1 MAVGFSVYRL
11 RVKDNRAEEWW
22 QFGRNTH
29 QDAYAEFDRYFRARR
44 GHLVRLGEPDAEG
57 NHADQRALLLSR
69 VVRSEG
75 SRMLAGLFLK
85 GEAGTVR
92 EIRNFDDPEADPVYR
107 TAVNEGILTPLYARL
122 HLEDGRRYG
131 VAILQTLGT
140 DGLKGYID
148 RDLRRYFRSEAADR
162 RTIDLAQLLDR
173 QVLEAFATQG
183 SLQDVVLVNSGST
196 ERSRQAMQRNTVA
209 GNQLGND
216 GDKLE
221 MRVARH
227 GGFGMDAIRRLW
239 DRIQG
244 HGDPRELVNVEG
256 MPEIDDL
263 KVEILHGGRR
273 QTFSLLNPDDSP
285 IRVDVTDEITFGPD
299 GLPTWDSLHHA
310 ADGAWQS
317 ISNMINGGA

>member
-1 MAVGFSVYRL
+1 MAVGLSVYRL
-11 RVKDNRAEEWW
+11 RLKDHRAEEWW
-22 QFGRNTH
+22 QFGRNTP
-29 QDAYAEFDRYFRARR
+29 QDAYAELDSYFRTRR
-44 GHLVRLGEPDAEG
+44 GHLVRLGDADADG
-57 NHADQRALLLSR
+57 NYSDQRALLLSR
-69 VVRSEG
+69 VVRSEN

-92 EIRNFDDPEADPVYR
+92 EIRNFDDPEADPAYR

-140 DGLKGYID
+140 DGLKGYVD
-148 RDLRRYFRSEAADR
+148 RDLRRYFRNEAAER

-183 SLQDVVLVNSGST
+183 SLQDVVLVNSGQT
-196 ERSRQAMQRNTVA
+196 ERSRQAMQRNTIA
-209 GNQLGND
+209 GDQLGHD

-227 GGFGMDAIRRLW
+227 GGFGVDAIRRLW

-244 HGDPRELVNVEG
+244 QGDPRTLVNVEG

-285 IRVDVTDEITFGPD
+285 IRIDITGEIAFGPD
-299 GLPTWDSLHHA
+299 GLPTWESVHRA
-310 ADGAWQS
+310 AGGAWES
-317 ISNMINGGA
+317 VSAMINGGA